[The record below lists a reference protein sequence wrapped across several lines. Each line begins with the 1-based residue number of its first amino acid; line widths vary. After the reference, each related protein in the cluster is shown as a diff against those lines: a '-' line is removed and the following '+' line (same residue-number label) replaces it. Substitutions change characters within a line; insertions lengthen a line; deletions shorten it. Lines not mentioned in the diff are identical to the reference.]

1 MNKIKKEKIKI
12 QQKEFGSPLPNISKF
27 WHSSLTKQ
35 EAACPL
41 RKFDDLVV

>member
-12 QQKEFGSPLPNISKF
+12 QQKEFGSPLPNISKI
-27 WHSSLTKQ
+27 WHSSLSQQ

-41 RKFDDLVV
+41 KEIDGLVV